1 MFEYAFRLHGTTPSM
16 RDVADTAC
24 GVLNQTSG
32 STVTSEVGSQG
43 GGTEDALPFIGQLHA
58 GGSISCSLSGTG
70 DRPRKSAD
78 CRMEFS
84 SLIARQGECY
94 G

>member
-32 STVTSEVGSQG
+32 STVTSKVGSQG
-43 GGTEDALPFIGQLHA
+43 WAVRKTHFLSYGNFMQVAQSHAACQAQVIDHENRLIVEWSSAL
-58 GGSISCSLSGTG
+58 
-70 DRPRKSAD
+70 
-78 CRMEFS
+78 
-84 SLIARQGECY
+84 
-94 G
+94 